1 MNYRCPLCGK
11 DLRKR
16 RLTEAVVT
24 RMEIECLHC
33 KGVIRLNLHP
43 AEMITVTLIFAAL
56 VILAVLGYWLE
67 SRGAVVAFLGV
78 AMVGAGLMPALD
90 KVFLR
95 AWPRYAAK

>member
-1 MNYRCPLCGK
+1 MDYRCPLCGK

-43 AEMITVTLIFAAL
+43 AEMITVTLIFGAL

-67 SRGAVVAFLGV
+67 SRGAVIAFLGV
-78 AMVGAGLMPALD
+78 AMVGALAMPVLE
-90 KVFLR
+90 KFILR
-95 AWPRYAAK
+95 AWLRYAAK